1 MNRNTARDSMT
12 IEQLQLILQTEGY
25 ISNVDND
32 GDLHFKAQGRHL
44 FARVDE
50 KDPDFVVIFGDFC
63 LDTEGTKEEIDAL
76 RAASKAERTLKCV
89 KCMLLRADED
99 GFHFRVA
106 VECFTDAENLARS
119 IGRHIDI
126 VCSATYRILNALSE

>member
-1 MNRNTARDSMT
+1 MT

-25 ISNVDND
+25 LSNVDED

-50 KDPDFVVIFGDFC
+50 NDPSFVVIFGDFC
-63 LDTEGTKEEIDAL
+63 LDTEGTKEEIDA
-76 RAASKAERTLKCV
+76 RRVASKAERTLKCV
-89 KCMLLRADED
+89 KCMLRKVDED

-106 VECFTDAENLARS
+106 VECFTDTENLARS

>member
-1 MNRNTARDSMT
+1 MNRNTTRDSMT

-25 ISNVDND
+25 LSNVDED

-50 KDPDFVVIFGDFC
+50 NDPSFVVIFGDFC
-63 LDTEGTKEEIDAL
+63 LDTEGTKEEIDA
-76 RAASKAERTLKCV
+76 RRVASKAERTLKCV
-89 KCMLLRADED
+89 KCMLRRVDD
-99 GFHFRVA
+99 NGFHFRVA
-106 VECFTDAENLARS
+106 VECFTDTENLARS

>member
-1 MNRNTARDSMT
+1 MNRNTTRDSMT

-25 ISNVDND
+25 LSNVDED

-50 KDPDFVVIFGDFC
+50 DDPSFVVIFGDFC
-63 LDTEGTKEEIDAL
+63 LDTEGTKEEIEAL

-89 KCMLLRADED
+89 KCMLRRVDD
-99 GFHFRVA
+99 NGFHFRVA
-106 VECFTDAENLARS
+106 VECFTDTENLARS